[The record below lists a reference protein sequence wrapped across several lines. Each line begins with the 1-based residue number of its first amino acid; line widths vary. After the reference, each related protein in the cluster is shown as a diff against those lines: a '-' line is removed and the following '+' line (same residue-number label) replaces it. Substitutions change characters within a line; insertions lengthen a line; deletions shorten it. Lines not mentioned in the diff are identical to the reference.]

1 MRTGEVPAVGG
12 YEEMKEGIKSK
23 EGMRTDGGM
32 SKGRKREG
40 ATRTQHNRVEA
51 GREIK

>member
-1 MRTGEVPAVGG
+1 MGG
-12 YEEMKEGIKSK
+12 YEEMKEGIKRK
-23 EGMRTDGGM
+23 EGMRTDGEM
-32 SKGRKREG
+32 SKGRQRVP